1 MLRILLAF
9 IIIIQLEHSSQLAA
23 KEAENSRLGE
33 DLRSL
38 QVCVRLSL
46 QNAGGNHVSPLT
58 KEASIA
64 QHHKY
69 RFVLLTRG

>member
-23 KEAENSRLGE
+23 KDAENSRLGE
-33 DLRSL
+33 DLSSL

-46 QNAGGNHVSPLT
+46 QNAKGTHVSPLM
-58 KEASIA
+58 KEASFA
-64 QHHKY
+64 LHHK
-69 RFVLLTRG
+69 